1 MNINTNKLKFPL
13 STDFPPILYA
23 ENGESLSLSL
33 DTEIT
38 DHHFVYNVSVKN
50 ETNEDITPD
59 AIVLRLGIDS
69 YMATYPEWHE
79 KLFPTA
85 LRCEKTHFWGYFSSP
100 NGNIVGI
107 GCTSPIASWR
117 NLYNKNVYGAVT
129 HYGHRVFTSELL
141 LLKNGNIPERH
152 PKISTVKTGEEL
164 NYKIILFSCDSL
176 ELYPEQLYRNTGIP
190 FLGLDRCSVVGD
202 ERPSIRAVGYST
214 EEIQIIDDGA
224 EGNHRIIAS
233 NDSFTSEAVYY
244 RRRPW
249 SYYLKE
255 ASRYAL
261 EKPQKATTNC
271 ESWLGLFSLILAQK
285 RYPDHKR
292 KEISEK
298 AFEELF
304 YLMYYR
310 DTKLPSVTPHRIQ
323 NTAYMLS
330 LITDYCESQVGNEK
344 ELLEIGNVLA
354 DFLIGNQKEDGAYY
368 CRKTHY
374 TCVCYTAKS
383 MLEFAAYEKRYADSS
398 DVFKQRYEKH
408 YASARRAIEDLVE
421 RGDNIGTEGEATF
434 EDGMI
439 SCSALQIAAFALTL
453 PDAKRGKYIE
463 AAEKILGQHRCLE
476 MNLIPDARMRGSTIR
491 FWEAQ
496 YDVLKFGN
504 FITAAHGWTA
514 WKNYALYYLYLLT
527 GKEEYISQLFDS
539 MGTCMQLVDGGLH
552 WAFCVDPSVTLEAMI
567 PDTYAPLYDD
577 AYSYASPN
585 EPAFR
590 GKMETQSFG
599 ECYIPMISGWYRSQ
613 KNTPVNGGFLSCKL
627 LIDGKIKEVDTQG
640 GCCDNDVHEHFKCLE
655 ETILGKIFV
664 NVYDDTLS
672 VYGGKAVVRDDGL
685 ELIGD
690 DQIDTVY
697 INSKEPIDFICNGK
711 RYSESIGFVDVE

>member
-1 MNINTNKLKFPL
+1 MKINTSKMKLPL

-23 ENGESLSLSL
+23 ENGEGLSLSL

-38 DHHFVYNVSVKN
+38 DNNFVYNVSIKN

-59 AIVLRLGIDS
+59 AVLLRLGIDS
-69 YMATYPEWHE
+69 YMDTYPQWSE

-107 GCTSPIASWR
+107 GCASPIASWR
-117 NLYNKNVYGAVT
+117 NLYNKSVYGTVT
-129 HYGHRVFTSELL
+129 HYGHRVYASELL
-141 LLKNGNIPERH
+141 LLKNGNLPQRH
-152 PKISTVKTGEEL
+152 PKRSTIKAGEEL

-176 ELYPEQLYRNTGIP
+176 ELYPEQLYLNTGIP
-190 FLGLDRCSVVGD
+190 FLSLDRCSIIGD
-202 ERPSIRAVGYST
+202 EQPSVKTVGYT
-214 EEIQIIDDGA
+214 ADEIQIIDDGA
-224 EGNHRIIAS
+224 EGNQKIIAS
-233 NDSFTSEAVYY
+233 NGLFTSEAIYY
-244 RRRPW
+244 RHRPW

-271 ESWLGLFSLILAQK
+271 ESWLGLFSLILSQK
-285 RYPDHKR
+285 RYPDDERKR
-292 KEISEK
+292 ISEK
-298 AFEELF
+298 AFDELF

-310 DTKLPSVTPHRIQ
+310 DTKLPSVTPHRVQ

-330 LITDYCESQVGNEK
+330 LITDYCEAQVGNEK

-354 DFLIGNQKEDGAYY
+354 EFLINNQKEDGAYY
-368 CRKTHY
+368 CRRTHY

-383 MLEFAAYEKRYADSS
+383 MLEFAAYEKRYADN
-398 DVFKQRYEKH
+398 DVFKQRYERH
-408 YASARRAIEDLVE
+408 YASARRAIEDLVM

-439 SCSALQIAAFALTL
+439 SCSALQISAFALTL
-453 PDAKRGKYIE
+453 PENERSIYIE
-463 AAEKILGQHRCLE
+463 AAEKILGMHRCLE

-527 GKEEYISQLFDS
+527 GKEEYIAQLFDS
-539 MGTCMQLVDGGLH
+539 MGTCMQLIDGDLN
-552 WAFCVDPSVTLEAMI
+552 WAFCVDPSITLEAMV
-567 PDTYAPLYDD
+567 PDKTSPLYDD
-577 AYSYASPN
+577 AYSYAKPN
-585 EPAFR
+585 EMAFR
-590 GKMETQSFG
+590 GKLEEQSFG

-613 KNTPVNGGFLSCKL
+613 KSAPVNGGFLSCKL
-627 LIDGKIKEVDTQG
+627 LIDGKTKEVDTQG

-655 ETILGKIFV
+655 ETVLGKIFV
-664 NVYDDTLS
+664 NVNDDKIS
-672 VYGGKAVVRDDGL
+672 VYGGKATVEDGVLVLVGYDDT
-685 ELIGD
+685 
-690 DQIDTVY
+690 DTVY
-697 INSKEPIDFICNGK
+697 INSKIPVTFMLDGK
-711 RYSESIGFVDVE
+711 LYSDCKGFVKL

>member
-285 RYPDHKR
+285 RYPDQK
-292 KEISEK
+292 ISK
-298 AFEELF
+298 H
-304 YLMYYR
+304 
-310 DTKLPSVTPHRIQ
+310 V
-323 NTAYMLS
+323 AYFK
-330 LITDYCESQVGNEK
+330 QF
-344 ELLEIGNVLA
+344 
-354 DFLIGNQKEDGAYY
+354 FLISNLTFAVIRNQTKHICGILNAMGRYG
-368 CRKTHY
+368 RQFRVTIIHQIKQ
-374 TCVCYTAKS
+374 
-383 MLEFAAYEKRYADSS
+383 FFKR
-398 DVFKQRYEKH
+398 F
-408 YASARRAIEDLVE
+408 
-421 RGDNIGTEGEATF
+421 
-434 EDGMI
+434 
-439 SCSALQIAAFALTL
+439 
-453 PDAKRGKYIE
+453 
-463 AAEKILGQHRCLE
+463 
-476 MNLIPDARMRGSTIR
+476 
-491 FWEAQ
+491 
-496 YDVLKFGN
+496 FGN
-504 FITAAHGWTA
+504 FFAFVIG
-514 WKNYALYYLYLLT
+514 
-527 GKEEYISQLFDS
+527 IS
-539 MGTCMQLVDGGLH
+539 
-552 WAFCVDPSVTLEAMI
+552 
-567 PDTYAPLYDD
+567 
-577 AYSYASPN
+577 
-585 EPAFR
+585 
-590 GKMETQSFG
+590 
-599 ECYIPMISGWYRSQ
+599 
-613 KNTPVNGGFLSCKL
+613 FL
-627 LIDGKIKEVDTQG
+627 
-640 GCCDNDVHEHFKCLE
+640 
-655 ETILGKIFV
+655 
-664 NVYDDTLS
+664 
-672 VYGGKAVVRDDGL
+672 R
-685 ELIGD
+685 
-690 DQIDTVY
+690 
-697 INSKEPIDFICNGK
+697 
-711 RYSESIGFVDVE
+711 